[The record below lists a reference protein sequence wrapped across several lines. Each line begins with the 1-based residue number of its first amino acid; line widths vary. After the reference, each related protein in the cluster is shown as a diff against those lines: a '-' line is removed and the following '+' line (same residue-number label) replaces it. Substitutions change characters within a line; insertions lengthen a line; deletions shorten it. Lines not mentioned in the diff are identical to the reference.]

1 MDWAHPQGIT
11 QRHVAADDI
20 VCGSPCLGF
29 VITVNADEWSQFA
42 LGQLRGPGGRNVH
55 PDGFCCGTEPCF
67 PSRVSTNGGSNAHI
81 RHNGKLD

>member
-1 MDWAHPQGIT
+1 MNWMHPQGIT

-42 LGQLRGPGGRNVH
+42 FGQLVALGVATSILMV
-55 PDGFCCGTEPCF
+55 FVAVL
-67 PSRVSTNGGSNAHI
+67 SLVSLVG
-81 RHNGKLD
+81 